1 MIKIQYSKDIKAS
14 SETVYRTMLGL
25 DDIKTYEQWTTLFN
39 PTSSYEGT
47 WEKGSKIYFIATD
60 QNGKKGSLISEIA
73 ENEPGKFVS
82 IRHIGLLD
90 GDKEITEG
98 ADVEEWA
105 GGLENYA
112 FSENNGITTVTIETN
127 IDEKHQSFFDDI
139 WPKSLDILQQLSES

>member
-1 MIKIQYSKDIKAS
+1 MIKVQYSKDIKAS
-14 SETVYRTMLGL
+14 SEKVYRTMLGL
-25 DDIKTYEQWTTLFN
+25 DNIKTYEQWTALFN
-39 PTSSYEGT
+39 PTSSYEGS
-47 WEKGSKIYFIATD
+47 WEKGRKIYFTATD
-60 QNGKKGSLISEIA
+60 QNGKKGGLVSEIA

-98 ADVEEWA
+98 SDVEEWA